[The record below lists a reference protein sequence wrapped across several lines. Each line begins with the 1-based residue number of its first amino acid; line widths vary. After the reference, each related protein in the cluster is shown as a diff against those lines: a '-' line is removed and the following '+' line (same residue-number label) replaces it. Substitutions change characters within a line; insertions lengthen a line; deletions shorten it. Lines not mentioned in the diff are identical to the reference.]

1 MEKIINFIVAIC
13 FVAIHVF
20 VYLFVYQI
28 LVVLGLEHNSAGEL
42 SLLGMW
48 VILYIIIPII
58 GMFVLPSANDKQ
70 VRR

>member
-1 MEKIINFIVAIC
+1 MEKIIDFIVAIC
-13 FVAIHVF
+13 VVAIHVF
-20 VYLFVYQI
+20 VFLFVHQI
-28 LVVLGLEHNSAGEL
+28 LVVLGVEQNSPGVL
-42 SLLGMW
+42 SVLGMW